1 MLEEHWNSES
11 FHTLYT
17 GSRLPARIES
27 ILDSTTTRF
36 YGADPVANMND
47 IARMAR
53 VSLGTVS
60 HVLNNSVEVR
70 EPLRKRVLEAVQATG
85 YQPSQLA
92 RGLRRVK
99 TNMIGMIIPDI
110 TNPFFPAV
118 VRGAEDIAFSN
129 GYRLILCNTDN
140 DHSKELVHLDALRT
154 YLPAGLIVIPSNF
167 SDLTAQAESYSRV
180 GTGVVCID
188 RLPKNWS
195 GDSVTANNEEGA
207 YNAIRHLLQMGHTT
221 LAVITGPLHLTNAK
235 ERLLGFKRALREAG
249 LHLAPEY
256 VQETTFDKLGG
267 HSKTQILLRL
277 IPRPTA
283 IFAGNDMIALG
294 ALLAI
299 REAGLRCPEEISLV
313 GFDDLDLAESTNPSL
328 SSVSQ
333 SGYQLGTTA
342 ARILLDRLE
351 GDKGPAKHIVLE
363 TSLKLRQSVA
373 PPPAEAR
380 PNQKAS
386 PRRGTKTRP
395 AMSNGLQ
402 P

>member
-1 MLEEHWNSES
+1 M
-11 FHTLYT
+11 
-17 GSRLPARIES
+17 
-27 ILDSTTTRF
+27 
-36 YGADPVANMND
+36 ANMKE
-47 IARMAR
+47 IARMAG

-60 HVLNNSVEVR
+60 HVLNDSAGVR
-70 EPLRKRVLEAVQATG
+70 QALRERVLEAVQSAG

-92 RGLRRVK
+92 RGLRRDK

-140 DHSKELVHLDALRT
+140 DHSKEMVHLNELRT

-167 SDLTAQAESYSRV
+167 SDLTTQAESYRRA

-195 GDSVTANNEEGA
+195 GDTVTADNEEGA
-207 YNAIRHLLQMGHTT
+207 YNATRCLLQMGHTN
-221 LAVITGPLHLTNAK
+221 LATIPGPLHLTNAQ
-235 ERLLGFKRALREAG
+235 ERLAGFKRAMREAR
-249 LHLAPEY
+249 LTLAPEY
-256 VQETTFDKLGG
+256 VQETTFDKQGG
-267 HSKTQILLRL
+267 YAKTLILLRL

-294 ALLAI
+294 ALLAV
-299 REAGLRCPEEISLV
+299 REAGLRCPEDISLM
-313 GFDDLDLAESTNPSL
+313 GFDDLDIAETTNPSL

-333 SGYQLGTTA
+333 SGYQLGTAA

-351 GDKGPAKHIVLE
+351 GDKGPAKHLVLK
-363 TSLKLRQSVA
+363 TTLKLRNSVA
-373 PPPAEAR
+373 APLGSARKPAVKRSKRSRQA
-380 PNQKAS
+380 
-386 PRRGTKTRP
+386 
-395 AMSNGLQ
+395 
-402 P
+402 